1 MKKIL
6 YFLKELGHSFKRPYL
21 LILLPF
27 ICQSCFIIKEIG
39 PSYEIQTSVD
49 MCKQT
54 YTGVS
59 YETPQ
64 QSSNGVGFNLGAII
78 LTSPGGNAN
87 NSSGS
92 SQSMNNKD
100 FGNSGNLYASLSNDL
115 SLLYNN
121 SQNVGFEPSKIEI
134 SNSSSE
140 FMSHVFYSGGLVFIQ
155 KRSKDAETKV
165 TLDYLEVPL
174 FALYQI
180 HSWSHSNIFGGLGP
194 YFAYGVG
201 GKIKS
206 SYGSQAYE
214 SKSFDKNDGYQPFDA
229 GLGLTAGYKI
239 TDSFS
244 FSLAYELGL
253 TNIERG
259 GGEDKTKNRG
269 ISINIRY
276 PLDKLIK

>member
-1 MKKIL
+1 MNKIL
-6 YFLKELGHSFKRPYL
+6 RCPEGINFSFKRLYL
-21 LILLPF
+21 LILIPF
-27 ICQSCFIIKEIG
+27 IFQSCFIIKEIG
-39 PSYEIQTSVD
+39 PSSEIQTSVD

-59 YETPQ
+59 YKSPQ
-64 QSSNGVGFNLGAII
+64 QSNTGVGFNLGAII
-78 LTSPGGNAN
+78 LSSPGGNAN
-87 NSSGS
+87 NSSGG
-92 SQSMNNKD
+92 SQSLNNND
-100 FGNSGNLYASLSNDL
+100 LGNSEIFYASLTNDP
-115 SLLYNN
+115 SLVINN
-121 SQNVGFEPSKIEI
+121 NQNVGLETSGMTIANSPSG
-134 SNSSSE
+134 

-155 KRSKDAETKV
+155 KRSNDAETKV

-180 HSWSHSNIFGGLGP
+180 NSSPKGNFFGGLGP

-201 GKIKS
+201 GKTKS
-206 SYGSQAYE
+206 SYGGQTYE
-214 SKSFDKNDGYQPFDA
+214 NKSFDKNTGYQPFDA
-229 GLGLTAGYKI
+229 GLGLTAGYKM

-269 ISINIRY
+269 ISLNIRY
-276 PLDKLIK
+276 PLNKLIK